1 MNSDKD
7 ATAILV
13 DSNYLGPVALFAGMQ
28 SLSTIL
34 IDIRQPF
41 RKSTWQNRCR
51 IAGANG
57 PVLLTVPIEGG
68 RGTRKILKDVR
79 ISYEDRWQHVHWN
92 SICSAY
98 RKSAYFEYY
107 EYRFRPF
114 YEKKTEFLA
123 DLDIELMDVCLKIL
137 ALECEMISP
146 DEAAHLPPSDNS
158 GSNNFTI
165 EKKMVPYYQVFREKH
180 GFIDGMSIIDLIFN
194 LGPQAKEYL
203 QQLK

>member
-1 MNSDKD
+1 MNSNKD

-13 DSNYLGPVALFAGMQ
+13 DVNYLAPVAFFAGMQ
-28 SLSTIL
+28 SFSKIV
-34 IDIRQPF
+34 IDTRQPF

-79 ISYEDRWQHVHWN
+79 ISYEDRWQQIHWN

-114 YEKKTEFLA
+114 YEKKIEFLA
-123 DLDIELMDVCLKIL
+123 DLDMELMAVCLKIL
-137 ALECEMISP
+137 ELEGEMILP
-146 DEAAHLPPSDNS
+146 DEATDPTSSDNS

-165 EKKMVPYYQVFREKH
+165 EKKGVPYYQVFRERH

-203 QQLK
+203 QQIK